1 MKMRKLLAV
10 GMLLILLM
18 AIFAGCS
25 ARAPGAVY
33 DKNEGYYAEMET
45 AVATT
50 GAALESTNTATT
62 SAASINQKLIRTIR
76 LEAET
81 EAMDDLLASVV
92 QRVEELGGYIEDRN
106 IYNGSSYATGV
117 NRYANLTIRIP
128 ADRLDEF
135 VVQVSQV
142 SNITSNRETTE
153 DVTLDYVDTQS
164 RIVALET
171 EQARLLELLAKAEN
185 MEDLLLIESRLTDVR
200 EELERVNSQLR
211 LYDNLVNYG
220 TIHLNITEVRQYT
233 VVEEEPETVWER
245 IGSGFMKSLKGL
257 GNGITE
263 VFVFLVVALPYLA
276 VIVLVVL
283 GVVLLVK
290 RRGRK
295 NCKKSIRTDADP
307 KGE

>member
-1 MKMRKLLAV
+1 MTTLD
-10 GMLLILLM
+10 ILKQAKAAAPSLVQADTVQKNRALM
-18 AIFAGCS
+18 AM
-25 ARAPGAVY
+25 
-33 DKNEGYYAEMET
+33 AE
-45 AVATT
+45 
-50 GAALESTNTATT
+50 S
-62 SAASINQKLIRTIR
+62 

-153 DVTLDYVDTQS
+153 DVTLAYVDTQS

-276 VIVLVVL
+276 VIALVAL
-283 GVVLLVK
+283 GVALLVK

>member
-1 MKMRKLLAV
+1 MKMRKFLAV
-10 GMLLILLM
+10 GTLLILLVS
-18 AIFAGCS
+18 IFAGCS
-25 ARAPGAVY
+25 ARAPGAAY
-33 DKNEGYYAEMET
+33 DKSENYYAEMET
-45 AVATT
+45 VPATT
-50 GAALESTNTATT
+50 GAALESTNATTT
-62 SAASINQKLIRTIR
+62 SAAPINQKLIRTVR

-106 IYNGSSYATGV
+106 IYNGSSYHSGSS
-117 NRYANLTIRIP
+117 RYANLTIRIP

-153 DVTLDYVDTQS
+153 DVTLAYVDTQS

-185 MEDLLLIESRLTDVR
+185 MEDLLLIEARLTDVR

-220 TIHLNITEVRQYT
+220 TIRLDITEVRKYT

-276 VIVLVVL
+276 VIALVGV

-290 RRGRK
+290 SRRSKKRK
-295 NCKKSIRTDADP
+295 KPIQTDADSTDV
-307 KGE
+307 

>member
-1 MKMRKLLAV
+1 MKMRKFLAV

-25 ARAPGAVY
+25 ARAPGAAY
-33 DKNEGYYAEMET
+33 DKSQNYYAEMESV
-45 AVATT
+45 AATT
-50 GAALESTNTATT
+50 GAALESTNTTTT
-62 SAASINQKLIRTIR
+62 SAAPINQKLIRTVR

-153 DVTLDYVDTQS
+153 DVTLAYVDTQS

-276 VIVLVVL
+276 VIALVAL

-290 RRGRK
+290 RRRK
-295 NCKKSIRTDADP
+295 
-307 KGE
+307 